1 MFEQVIPPVAG
12 ALVGV
17 GGTVTATRW
26 VSGQLDRQ
34 REWRNVVGAMRVVSR
49 ELGENA
55 ARIEGKGE
63 NLRHR
68 LSIGDWDTMKSPFA
82 GLAALNRDLWT
93 EVSDAYGHVH
103 EFRGG
108 WRTDLPAPGHL
119 RTLGDRLEATANDL
133 EQRIRRFPWP
143 WRAAKSG

>member
-1 MFEQVIPPVAG
+1 MVEEVSAAVIGALVAG
-12 ALVGV
+12 A
-17 GGTVTATRW
+17 GTALGTRW

-55 ARIEGKGE
+55 GRIEEKGE

-68 LSIGDWDTMKSPFA
+68 LSIGDWDTMKSAFA

-93 EVSDAYGHVH
+93 EVSHAYGHIYEVI
-103 EFRGG
+103 GG
-108 WRTDLPAPGHL
+108 WRTDLPEPGHL
-119 RTLGDRLEATANDL
+119 RTLGDRLEAAANDL